1 MRGKFILML
10 VSELNKKCRQI
21 KDAINTFGHNPSKL
35 FQLLLNTAQFEFL
48 LKEVS
53 PTDRFFIILH
63 NSKLVSSV
71 EFPTFHLTYQRRMM

>member
-1 MRGKFILML
+1 MLKRRKNKFIL
-10 VSELNKKCRQI
+10 VSEMNKKCRQI

-53 PTDRFFIILH
+53 L
-63 NSKLVSSV
+63 
-71 EFPTFHLTYQRRMM
+71 